1 MERASKIQAAVRQ
14 ILTAVG
20 EDPSRPGL
28 LETPQRVA
36 RMYEE
41 IFSGLQ
47 EEFSDYKLFSSDHE
61 EMVLVKDIQFYSM
74 CEHHLLPFFG
84 EVHIA
89 YYPKD
94 GQVLGL
100 SKFPRLVEHC
110 AKRPSVQENL
120 TSLIGKK
127 LVENVPNE
135 GVAVSITAKHMCMEM
150 RGIKTPHSA
159 TTTYFYSGKF
169 KELTEKQAFLQAI
182 AK

>member
-1 MERASKIQAAVRQ
+1 MEKTLEIEAALRQ
-14 ILTAVG
+14 ILKAVG
-20 EDPSRPGL
+20 EDPQRPGL

-41 IFSGLQ
+41 IFAGLQ
-47 EEFSDYKLFSSDHE
+47 EEFSDYKLFPSDNE

-84 EVHIA
+84 QVHIA
-89 YYPKD
+89 YYPK
-94 GQVLGL
+94 GGEVLGL

-120 TSLIGKK
+120 TVLIGKK
-127 LVENVPNE
+127 LAENVPNE
-135 GVAVSITAKHMCMEM
+135 GVAVSITAQHMCMEM
-150 RGIKTPHSA
+150 RGVKTPHST

-169 KELTEKQAFLQAI
+169 KESEEKQSFLQAI
-182 AK
+182 SS